1 MLSQPLPRQLKRP
14 PRFLLRSRLRHLH
27 HRRAV
32 NLRLLRLRRLLL
44 LPPRKLNPPRPGLP
58 QRNHRPPRNHRF
70 QHRHRLIQLQRR
82 HRLLQIRLPHPRPLR
97 TRLPSRK
104 QFHPRLSAAR
114 ACAPVGRAPFPAC
127 TRVCCWSSIPA
138 TGSLDLIAAE
148 LPPTSTAEW
157 VRSATTSSPGSRLAA
172 TPATTSSPS
181 TASGTFCTATIS
193 GPATSTIALA
203 ALLRS
208 PKVWLAA
215 REWTPAAASSRPPTA
230 SLIKSATEL
239 TTAPRVVGKSACST

>member
-14 PRFLLRSRLRHLH
+14 PGFLLRSRLRHLH
-27 HRRAV
+27 HRRAL
-32 NLRLLRLRRLLL
+32 NLRLLRLPSLLL
-44 LPPRKLNPPRPGLP
+44 L
-58 QRNHRPPRNHRF
+58 RNHRPPRNRRVILRRRPH
-70 QHRHRLIQLQRR
+70 LLPLQRR
-82 HRLLQIRLPHPRPLR
+82 PRLLQIRLPHPRLLR
-97 TRLPSRK
+97 TRLPLRLPIVSRK
-104 QFHPRLSAAR
+104 QFSLRLSAAR
-114 ACAPVGRAPFPAC
+114 AYAPVGRALFPAC

-157 VRSATTSSPGSRLAA
+157 VRSATTSSPGCRLAA

-181 TASGTFCTATIS
+181 TASGTFCTAIIS

-203 ALLRS
+203 ALLPS
-208 PKVWLAA
+208 PKAWLAA
-215 REWTPAAASSRPPTA
+215 RGWTPAAAASRHPPTA
-230 SLIKSATEL
+230 FLIKSGAEL